1 MPNVI
6 AQIDAREIMRKS
18 TAQKQAV
25 VEMPASILRQY
36 PGFKE
41 QLITQFTSMTQT
53 LQDNQHS

>member
-1 MPNVI
+1 MPDVI

-25 VEMPASILRQY
+25 VDMPTNLLKRY

-41 QLITQFTSMTQT
+41 QLTKQFMHMTQII
-53 LQDNQHS
+53 QNN